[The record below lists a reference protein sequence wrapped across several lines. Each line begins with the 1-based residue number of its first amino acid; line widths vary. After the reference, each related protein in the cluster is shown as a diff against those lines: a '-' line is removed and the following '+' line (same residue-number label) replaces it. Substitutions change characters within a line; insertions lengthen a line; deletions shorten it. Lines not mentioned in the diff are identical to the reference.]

1 METILA
7 AFIIACSN
15 LARPTA
21 ISEDTTNKMRS
32 ECIQRVVTCVVD
44 RYGEG
49 DRWKD
54 AKMCSKE
61 VHL

>member
-15 LARPTA
+15 LGVPTMTNG
-21 ISEDTTNKMRS
+21 DTANKLRS
-32 ECIQRVVTCVVD
+32 ECIQRVTKCTDDVLGKAPMTVAS
-44 RYGEG
+44 
-49 DRWKD
+49 K
-54 AKMCSKE
+54 CSKE